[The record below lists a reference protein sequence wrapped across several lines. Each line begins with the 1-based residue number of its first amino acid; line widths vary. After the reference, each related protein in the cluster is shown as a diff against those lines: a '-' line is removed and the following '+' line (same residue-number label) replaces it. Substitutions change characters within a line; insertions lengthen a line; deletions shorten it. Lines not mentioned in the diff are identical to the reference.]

1 MHTMSTR
8 IHLAAALIAVSAA
21 LTSCTVGNPN
31 PPALDTGVGA
41 NNPTGAP
48 AETPTPTPTET
59 ETPAPE
65 AAALPPAPTGPGA
78 ASDPQGFTP
87 GEPIPDAV
95 LAGSPTA
102 KHMRFIAS
110 RLDAVLAGGVPANWA
125 SGGAGEDCWSHISVI
140 WTQAEQDAWNN
151 DIRTPYMCYPDGSY
165 ELSGWSESGADP
177 QYKDFNSSLEYESG
191 KGFVTG

>member
-1 MHTMSTR
+1 MSTR
-8 IHLAAALIAVSAA
+8 IRLAAALIATAAA

-31 PPALDTGVGA
+31 PPAIDTGVGA
-41 NNPTGAP
+41 NAPTGAP

-59 ETPAPE
+59 ETSAPE
-65 AAALPPAPTGPGA
+65 AAADPLPAAPAGPGT

-87 GEPIPDAV
+87 GAPIPDAE
-95 LAGSPTA
+95 LAGSRTA
-102 KHMRFIAS
+102 KHMRYIAG

-125 SGGAGEDCWSHISVI
+125 SGATGEDCWSHISVI
-140 WTQAEQDAWNN
+140 WTQAEEDAWDN

-165 ELSGWSESGADP
+165 ALSGWSESGADP
-177 QYKDFNSSLEYESG
+177 LYKDFNSSLEYESG